1 MKRVVDTLQLR
12 QPDCVPIFMPF
23 LGLLPQLE
31 GVTNLELYENP
42 ERAQAALERAALRF
56 QPDMCEGVFGTP
68 QPSRILGDRMTKWPG
83 YGLGPNDAYQYHEAE
98 YMKAE
103 EYDAFLAD
111 PSDWAIRR

>member
-1 MKRVVDTLQLR
+1 MTKPASTLMANDPAAELLDRRMKRVVDTLQLR

-56 QPDMCEGVFGTP
+56 
-68 QPSRILGDRMTKWPG
+68 
-83 YGLGPNDAYQYHEAE
+83 
-98 YMKAE
+98 
-103 EYDAFLAD
+103 
-111 PSDWAIRR
+111 